1 MYGRFAGRLFQ
12 GCRGPKR
19 PALLAILLALVAAR
33 PFAQEQFIDV
43 NSGVKEVRANGD
55 LRTVHVSG
63 GVYMLVGGGANV
75 VVQVGNEGVLVVD
88 TGAPS
93 MTDKLLAAIRELSK
107 KEIRWIVNTTLDPDH
122 IGGNERI
129 SSAGRTVN
137 GNPAAIISHEKLPLR
152 MVKLAVPVPINAR
165 PLNTFFSDQ
174 RDLYFNDDPVFMYR
188 SPGHT
193 DGDIIVHF
201 RGADVIAAGDTFLT
215 TTYPS
220 IDAANGGTTQGFI
233 DGLNRILDLAVPKH
247 LEEGG
252 TYIIPGHGRICDEAD
267 VLEYHDMIVIVRDR
281 IRDAIKKGM
290 TLDQVK
296 AARLTRDYDPRYAA
310 ASGPGSTANFVESVF
325 RDLSGKK

>member
-1 MYGRFAGRLFQ
+1 MLCG
-12 GCRGPKR
+12 
-19 PALLAILLALVAAR
+19 ILTVPL
-33 PFAQEQFIDV
+33 FAQEQFIDV
-43 NSGVKEVRANGD
+43 NSDVKVVNASGD
-55 LRTVHVSG
+55 IKTVHVSG
-63 GVYMLVGGGANV
+63 GVYMLVGGGANI
-75 VVQVGNEGVLVVD
+75 VVQVGKEGVLVVD
-88 TGAPS
+88 TGAAG
-93 MTDKLLAAIRELSK
+93 MTDKILAAIRELSK

-165 PLNTFFSDQ
+165 PLNTFFSEQ

-188 SPGHT
+188 SSGHT
-193 DGDIIVHF
+193 DGDIVVHF
-201 RGADVIAAGDTFLT
+201 RSADVIVAGDTFLT

-220 IDAANGGTTQGFI
+220 IDVANGGTTQGFI

-252 TYIIPGHGRICDEAD
+252 TYIVPGHGRICDEAD

-281 IRDAIKKGM
+281 IREAIKKGM

-296 AARLTRDYDPRYAA
+296 AARLTRDFDPRYAA

>member
-1 MYGRFAGRLFQ
+1 MYRRL
-12 GCRGPKR
+12 
-19 PALLAILLALVAAR
+19 ALLLLLVIIAAR

-43 NSGVKEVRANGD
+43 NSDVKVVNASGD
-55 LRTVHVSG
+55 IKTVHVSG
-63 GVYMLVGGGANV
+63 GVYMLVGGGANI
-75 VVQVGNEGVLVVD
+75 VVQVGKEGVLVVD
-88 TGAPS
+88 TGAAG
-93 MTDKLLAAIRELSK
+93 MTDKILAAIRELSK

-152 MVKLAVPVPINAR
+152 MLKLAVPVPINAR

-193 DGDIIVHF
+193 DGDIVVHF
-201 RGADVIAAGDTFLT
+201 RSADVIVAGDTFLT

-220 IDAANGGTTQGFI
+220 IDVANGGTTQGFI

-252 TYIIPGHGRICDEAD
+252 TYIVPGHGRICDEAD

-281 IRDAIKKGM
+281 IRDAVKKGM

-296 AARLTRDYDPRYAA
+296 AARLTRDFDPRYAA
-310 ASGPGSTANFVESVF
+310 ASGPGSTATFVESVY

>member
-1 MYGRFAGRLFQ
+1 MLTV
-12 GCRGPKR
+12 P
-19 PALLAILLALVAAR
+19 L
-33 PFAQEQFIDV
+33 FAQEQFIDV

-88 TGAPS
+88 TGAPN

-201 RGADVIAAGDTFLT
+201 RTADVIVAGDTFLT

-296 AARLTRDYDPRYAA
+296 AARLTRDYDARYAA
-310 ASGPGSTANFVESVF
+310 ASGPGSTANFVESVY

>member
-1 MYGRFAGRLFQ
+1 MFL
-12 GCRGPKR
+12 PKLEKA
-19 PALLAILLALVAAR
+19 ALLLLLAVLVAR

-43 NSGVKEVRANGD
+43 NSGIKEVRASGD
-55 LRTVHVSG
+55 IKTVHVSG
-63 GVYMLVGGGANV
+63 GVYMLVGGGANIL
-75 VVQVGNEGVLVVD
+75 VQIGNEGVLVVD
-88 TGAPS
+88 TGVAGAS
-93 MTDKLLAAIRELSK
+93 DRILAAIRELSK
-107 KEIRWIVNTTLDPDH
+107 KEIRWVVNTTLDPDH
-122 IGGNERI
+122 IGGNARI

-137 GNPAAIISHEKLPLR
+137 GNPAAIIAHEKLPLR
-152 MVKLAVPVPINAR
+152 MLKLPVPVPDSAR
-165 PLNTFFSDQ
+165 PLNTFFSEQ
-174 RDLYFNDDPVFMYR
+174 RDLYFNDDPIFMYR

-193 DGDIIVHF
+193 DGDLIVHF
-201 RGADVIAAGDTFLT
+201 RSADVIAAGDTFLT

-220 IDAANGGTTQGFI
+220 IDVANGGTTQGFI

-267 VLEYHDMIVIVRDR
+267 VLEYHDMVVLVRDR

-310 ASGPGSTANFVESVF
+310 ASGPGSTANFVESVY